1 MRATDREPT
10 HLGWNGHQAA
20 EPYFKSVIFNREI
33 GLKELSYW
41 EEIDLQSL
49 YAEVVTALE
58 SATDRIRR
66 ECEIRGSAPRKLY
79 DAKNYTLI
87 IFNRIK
93 SELKLRHSPVMTPE
107 QKLQMERLELQK
119 ETLKQAKAKHREE
132 TDLKNRELAC
142 RKAEAK
148 AAAHQKHQS
157 ALAAKEY
164 QTRKVFWQLLCERFG
179 EEAIQELAD
188 QSRKVVDEQGIV
200 YVDVDK

>member
-1 MRATDREPT
+1 MPATDREPT

-20 EPYFKSVIFNREI
+20 EPYFKSVIFNRDI

-49 YAEVVTALE
+49 YAEVVTALD
-58 SATDRIRR
+58 SATDRINR
-66 ECEIRGSAPRKLY
+66 ECQTHGSAPRKLY

-93 SELKLRHSPVMTPE
+93 SELKLRHTPVMTPE

-119 ETLKQAKAKHREE
+119 ETLKQAKAKHRDA

-157 ALAAKEY
+157 ALAAREY

-179 EEAIQELAD
+179 EEAVQELAD
-188 QSRKVVDEQGIV
+188 ESRRVVEEQGIV